1 MKPTQHL
8 PPVPRFIAV
17 RVVPAFVILASALF
31 TYMGVQNTRLAAES
45 RDWPSVEGEIVGSD
59 VVEERTQSQSRAGDD
74 RRVYR
79 SAIRYRYR
87 VDGADYE
94 GDRVSLGEYATENR
108 ADAEAVTRRYP
119 PGRRVPVHYRPGEPD
134 ASLLEPGSGGLPWLY
149 TAIGSVFLLAGL
161 VLAWAAPKLIAPAR

>member
-8 PPVPRFIAV
+8 PPVTRFIAV
-17 RVVPAFVILASALF
+17 RVVPAFLLLISAF
-31 TYMGVQNTRLAAES
+31 VVYAGVQNTRLAAES
-45 RDWPSVEGEIVGSD
+45 SGWPSVEGEIVRSD

-79 SAIRYRYR
+79 GAVRYRYR
-87 VDGADYE
+87 VDGTDYE

-119 PGRRVPVHYRPGEPD
+119 LGRRVPVHYRPGAPD
-134 ASLLEPGSGGLPWLY
+134 ASLLEPGSGGLPWFY
-149 TAIGSVFLLAGL
+149 AAVGSMFLVAGL
-161 VLAWAAPKLIAPAR
+161 LLAWAAPKLIAPAR